1 MPLQQWRIPT
11 IVAAMLITLA
21 VLLGGQILYQ
31 KHFVN
36 DDLNR
41 QVATVAAVSD
51 LRVAKDEKP
60 PAVYLRINNAQ
71 DLQTDYQGLAEVVRK
86 QLGPQ
91 YKVVLLDNRTPELQ
105 SLYEQGSFAI
115 QEAIATGD
123 YQAMQKSVTRLAAA
137 NRVQS
142 QISVDSYNVYLEL
155 RDEQGS
161 GYLYEVIPRAPQTA
175 SEEQTNNPGGEGL

>member
-21 VLLGGQILYQ
+21 VLLGGQILYE

-36 DDLNR
+36 DDLDR

-71 DLQTDYQGLAEVVRK
+71 DLQIDYQGLTDVVRK

-123 YQAMQKSVTRLAAA
+123 YQAMQKSVARLAAT
-137 NRVQS
+137 NKVQS
-142 QISVDSYNVYLEL
+142 KISVDSYNVYLEL

-161 GYLYEVIPRAPQTA
+161 GYLYEVIPRTPQVA
-175 SEEQTNNPGGEGL
+175 SGEQTNNPGGEGT